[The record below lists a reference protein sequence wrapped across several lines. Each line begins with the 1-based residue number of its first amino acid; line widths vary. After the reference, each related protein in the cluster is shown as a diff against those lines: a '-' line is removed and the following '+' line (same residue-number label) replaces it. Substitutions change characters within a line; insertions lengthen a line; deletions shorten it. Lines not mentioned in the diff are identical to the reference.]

1 MTICHLVKCWLLLV
15 TRWTF
20 TICSYK
26 IFETQSFYWMI
37 VMIRYD
43 VIKICKSREIYFIC
57 FMMWFVFVCYVSL
70 VENSFLSRELK
81 IGFFPW
87 NVTPLTTDRHFLLIG
102 WIQFEMELLHLEVC
116 YSHDV
121 HIVFH
126 IIINRFIKFYWLSS
140 MIRSWKTISYLYTC
154 HRIASQCW
162 HFHYQL

>member
-1 MTICHLVKCWLLLV
+1 MLTYSGNTMNLYDLFIQNIRDSIILLDDCNDQIWRHQNLQISWDLFYMLHDVVCICLV
-15 TRWTF
+15 
-20 TICSYK
+20 
-26 IFETQSFYWMI
+26 
-37 VMIRYD
+37 
-43 VIKICKSREIYFIC
+43 C
-57 FMMWFVFVCYVSL
+57 FVGWKYVSFPK
-70 VENSFLSRELK
+70 VE
-81 IGFFPW
+81 ICFFPW
-87 NVTPLTTDRHFLLIG
+87 NITPLTTDRHFLLIG
-102 WIQFEMELLHLEVC
+102 WIQFEMELLHKDVC